1 MKYIITILTI
11 ILLNSNLLLAAD
23 SLTKIINTEI
33 SNNLSK
39 NIIDKKINED
49 TSSIYFYLEKFKKS
63 NANDFLELKQT
74 DNNIIILKAF
84 LEKIKNKDIDTD
96 FKNEL
101 NQIKELDLKIKTN
114 QTYNYTSA
122 VERDKLKIM
131 KLTLDIEFK
140 KLIQNLYLA
149 HNNFKDKVVIQ
160 DKLDI
165 LKSSLKNLNLNLN
178 EFKLEDSSE
187 KIINLKN
194 EALIDLKEE
203 VNALNIIIFFIEK
216 NIDLLV
222 KENIFNN
229 YINIDKVSE
238 KINNYYYLSDLNSY
252 TNLLIKIDFGR
263 LIIGLLFVCLI
274 ILLQYILLPLA
285 VKIIKPYYRNLK
297 NRDTKNTTELIA
309 KSLKNPLKFLALIL
323 SLNVFSEI
331 VLADSYNIE
340 NLRLFE
346 SISYWFI
353 IGWIIKN
360 FVKESLFIFAD
371 DIFVMYPAA
380 RGEMLLFL
388 NRLTNFF
395 LSIMIIA
402 VILAKLGVNL
412 TVLIGSLGFIGI
424 GASLAFKDTFANFLG
439 SLNIL
444 FDKSFS
450 VGDHIEI
457 NGTEGT
463 VVEIGMRKTRLRG
476 LNNGEY
482 TIPNATLSNG
492 TVLNWSN
499 RELGRQIKIELK
511 LKYKTNEDQLI
522 NIVNDIKDMLSKH
535 EDIAND
541 LTELNQENRYRRN
554 LNLIKHED
562 DKGIKKTLLVNVD
575 KLNDNSIDIL
585 ILCFT
590 ETTELEDWLKI
601 KQDIILKTM
610 DIVKKHKAE
619 FYYVVQNEIN

>member
-23 SLTKIINTEI
+23 SLAKIINTEI
-33 SNNLSK
+33 SNDLSK
-39 NIIDKKINED
+39 NIIDKKMNED

-165 LKSSLKNLNLNLN
+165 LKSSLKNLNLN

-340 NLRLFE
+340 SLRLFE

-388 NRLTNFF
+388 NRLANFF

-412 TVLIGSLGFIGI
+412 TVLVGSLGFIGI

-439 SLNIL
+439 SINIL

-499 RELGRQIKIELK
+499 RELGRQIKIELR
-511 LKYKTNEDQLI
+511 LQYKTNEDQLI

-590 ETTELEDWLKI
+590 ETTEWEDWLKI
-601 KQDIILKTM
+601 KQDIILKTI

>member
-1 MKYIITILTI
+1 MRYIYTILTI
-11 ILLNSNLLLAAD
+11 ILLNNNLLLGAD
-23 SLTKIINTEI
+23 SLVKIINTEI
-33 SNNLSK
+33 SNDLNK
-39 NIIDKKINED
+39 NIIEKKNNED
-49 TSSIYFYLEKFKKS
+49 TSSIYFYLDKFKKS

-74 DNNIIILKAF
+74 DNNIIVLKSF

-96 FKNEL
+96 IKNEL

-131 KLTLDIEFK
+131 KLNLDIEFK

-149 HNNFKDKVVIQ
+149 HNNFKDKIVIQ

-165 LKSSLKNLNLNLN
+165 LKSSLKALNLN
-178 EFKLEDSSE
+178 EFKVEDSGE

-203 VNALNIIIFFIEK
+203 INALNIILFFFEK

-229 YINIDKVSE
+229 YINIDKISE

-252 TNLLIKIDFGR
+252 TNLLVKIDFGR
-263 LIIGLLFVCLI
+263 LIIGLLLVCLI
-274 ILLQYILLPLA
+274 ILLQYILLPLV
-285 VKIIKPYYRNLK
+285 VKLIKPYYKNLK
-297 NRDTKNTTELIA
+297 NKDTKNTTELIA
-309 KSLKNPLKFLALIL
+309 RSLKNPLKFLALIL

-331 VLADSYNIE
+331 VLADNYNIE
-340 NLRLFE
+340 SLRLFE

-360 FVKESLFIFAD
+360 FIKESLFIFAD

-388 NRLTNFF
+388 NRLANFF

-412 TVLIGSLGFIGI
+412 TVLVGSLGFIGI

-439 SLNIL
+439 SINIL

-457 NGTEGT
+457 NGAEGT
-463 VVEIGMRKTRLRG
+463 VVEIGMRKTRIRG

-482 TIPNATLSNG
+482 TIPNSTLSNG

-499 RELGRQIKIELK
+499 RELGRQIRLDLK
-511 LKYKTNEDQLI
+511 LEYDTNEDQLKA
-522 NIVNDIKDMLSKH
+522 IVNDIKDMLSKH

-541 LTELNQENRYRRN
+541 LTELNEANRYRRN
-554 LNLIKHED
+554 LNLVKHED

-585 ILCFT
+585 VLCFT
-590 ETTELEDWLKI
+590 ETTEWEEWLKI
-601 KQDIILKTM
+601 KQDIILKIIN
-610 DIVKKHKAE
+610 IVKKHKAA
-619 FYYVVQNEIN
+619 FYYVIQNKN

>member
-11 ILLNSNLLLAAD
+11 ILLNSNLLAAD
-23 SLTKIINTEI
+23 SLAKIINTEI
-33 SNNLSK
+33 SNDLSK

-165 LKSSLKNLNLNLN
+165 LKSSLKNLNLN

-331 VLADSYNIE
+331 VLAESYNIE
-340 NLRLFE
+340 SLRLFE

-388 NRLTNFF
+388 NRLANFF

-412 TVLIGSLGFIGI
+412 TVLVGSLGFIGI

-439 SLNIL
+439 SINIL

-499 RELGRQIKIELK
+499 RELGRQIKIELR
-511 LKYKTNEDQLI
+511 LQYKTNEDQLI

-590 ETTELEDWLKI
+590 ETTEWEDWLKI
-601 KQDIILKTM
+601 KQDIILKTI

>member
-23 SLTKIINTEI
+23 SLAKIINTEI
-33 SNNLSK
+33 SNDLSK

-165 LKSSLKNLNLNLN
+165 LKSSLKNLNLN

-331 VLADSYNIE
+331 VLAESYNIE
-340 NLRLFE
+340 SLRLFE

-388 NRLTNFF
+388 NRLANFF

-412 TVLIGSLGFIGI
+412 TVLVGSLGFIGI

-439 SLNIL
+439 SINIL

-590 ETTELEDWLKI
+590 ETTEWEDWLKI

>member
-23 SLTKIINTEI
+23 SLAKIINTEI

-165 LKSSLKNLNLNLN
+165 LKSSLKNLNLN

-388 NRLTNFF
+388 NRLANFF

-439 SLNIL
+439 SINIL

-499 RELGRQIKIELK
+499 RELGRQIKIELR
-511 LKYKTNEDQLI
+511 LQYKTNKDQLI

-590 ETTELEDWLKI
+590 ETTEWEDWLKI
-601 KQDIILKTM
+601 KQDIILKTI

>member
-23 SLTKIINTEI
+23 SLAKIINTEI

-165 LKSSLKNLNLNLN
+165 LKSSLKNLNLN

-388 NRLTNFF
+388 NRLANFF

-590 ETTELEDWLKI
+590 ETTEWEDWLKI

>member
-23 SLTKIINTEI
+23 SLAKIINTEI
-33 SNNLSK
+33 SNDLSK

-165 LKSSLKNLNLNLN
+165 LKSSLKNLNLN

-263 LIIGLLFVCLI
+263 LIIGLLFICLI

-331 VLADSYNIE
+331 VLAESYNIE
-340 NLRLFE
+340 SLRLFE

-388 NRLTNFF
+388 NRLANFF

-412 TVLIGSLGFIGI
+412 TVLVGSLGFIGI

-439 SLNIL
+439 SINIL

-499 RELGRQIKIELK
+499 RELGRQIKIELR
-511 LKYKTNEDQLI
+511 LQYKTNEDQLI

-590 ETTELEDWLKI
+590 ETTEWEDWLKI
-601 KQDIILKTM
+601 KQDIILKTI

>member
-23 SLTKIINTEI
+23 SLAKIINTEI
-33 SNNLSK
+33 SNDLSK

-165 LKSSLKNLNLNLN
+165 LKSSLKNLNLN

-331 VLADSYNIE
+331 VLAESYNIE
-340 NLRLFE
+340 SLRLFE

-388 NRLTNFF
+388 NRLANFF

-412 TVLIGSLGFIGI
+412 TVLVGSLGFIGI

-439 SLNIL
+439 SINIL

-499 RELGRQIKIELK
+499 RELGRQIKIELR
-511 LKYKTNEDQLI
+511 LQYKTNEDQLI

-590 ETTELEDWLKI
+590 ETTEWEDWLKI
-601 KQDIILKTM
+601 KQDIILKTI

>member
-23 SLTKIINTEI
+23 SLAKIINTEI
-33 SNNLSK
+33 SNDLSK

-165 LKSSLKNLNLNLN
+165 LKSSLKNLNLN

-331 VLADSYNIE
+331 VLAESYNIE
-340 NLRLFE
+340 SLRLFE

-388 NRLTNFF
+388 NRLANFF

-412 TVLIGSLGFIGI
+412 TVLVGSLGFIGI

-439 SLNIL
+439 SINIL

-499 RELGRQIKIELK
+499 RELGRQIKIELR
-511 LKYKTNEDQLI
+511 LQYKTNKDQLI

-590 ETTELEDWLKI
+590 ETTEWENWLKI
-601 KQDIILKTM
+601 KQDIILKTI